1 MIDKHLYTE
10 NSIESLSPLEFT
22 RLRPQVYAGDCTYST
37 QLLVEIISNAVDEYR
52 LGHGNKIDVTIN
64 KDIISV
70 QDYGQGFIPNSFRE
84 DGKTILEA
92 AFSVLNT
99 SGKYREDGTYE
110 GTSLGSFGIGSK
122 ITTFLSHW
130 LKVETY
136 RNGEA
141 ERIYFEEGVFK
152 ERKLYYSTKNQPI
165 NGTFV
170 MWQPSEEFFTHT
182 EVELNKIQDLF
193 KTIVCLCSGLTIN
206 LNNNGNIEQFV
217 SAHGINDLVDE
228 AVNRKPDESHGEKEL
243 INNRFLMNFSEGKNK
258 LDMVLT
264 YASNYSSTIV
274 PYVNTGLTESGPHIT
289 QIKTVITRE
298 FNKFFKEKKWLKE
311 KDTNLTGDDI
321 QEGMYVVFNITAP
334 NVGYDAQVKSRIT
347 KIDMSPFTSA
357 LSTNLNIWLNNN
369 EKEIKSIFEK
379 AVAARKA
386 REAAKKARDAAR
398 KVGKNKKQKLLNLP
412 TKFVD
417 CWSKDRLKCELM
429 IAEGDSAA
437 SGLIECRNSE
447 INAIFPIRGKIIAA
461 YKNSSEKIFANQE
474 VVNLIK
480 AIGLDLE
487 PKNNK
492 LIYDIKKL
500 RYGKIL
506 LCADAD
512 PDGASIR
519 NLLIEMFW
527 WLCPELILNGHIYT
541 TMPPL
546 FRITT
551 KKNEYIYLKDENE
564 LNEYKNKHKNE
575 KFLINRNKGLGEQDS
590 EELAD
595 ALINPD
601 TRNIAKITVS
611 NEIEAKQM
619 IEMLLGTSV
628 PPRRRFL
635 LQHEG
640 EANESD

>member
-1 MIDKHLYTE
+1 MNDKHLYTE
-10 NSIESLSPLEFT
+10 DSIQSLDPREFT
-22 RLRPQVYAGDCTYST
+22 RLRPGVYCGSTEYST
-37 QLLVEIISNAVDEYR
+37 QLLIEIISNAIDEFKA
-52 LGHGNKIDVTIN
+52 GHGNLIKVDVDTKEN
-64 KDIISV
+64 AYAV
-70 QDYGQGFIPNSFRE
+70 RDYAQGFLVNSIRE
-84 DGKTILEA
+84 DGKTILQA
-92 AFSVLNT
+92 SFDTLNT
-99 SGKYREDGTYE
+99 SGKFSDDGIYE
-110 GTSLGSFGIGSK
+110 GTALGLNGIGSK
-122 ITTFLSHW
+122 LTNFLSH
-130 LKVETY
+130 KMEVETW
-136 RNGEA
+136 RNGET
-141 ERIYFEEGVFK
+141 ESIFFNEGIFVNRFVGKSK
-152 ERKLYYSTKNQPI
+152 EP
-165 NGTFV
+165 NGTYV
-170 MWQPSEEFFTHT
+170 RWQPSEEFFTHP
-182 EVELNKIQDLF
+182 EVDINKVKELFHIL
-193 KTIVCLCSGLTIN
+193 TCLCVGLTIE
-206 LNNNGNIEQFV
+206 LTIDDKKEIFTSKYGL
-217 SAHGINDLVDE
+217 NDLVDD
-228 AVNRKPDESHGEKEL
+228 AVGDSEI
-243 INNRFLMNFSEGKNK
+243 INSRMNMNFDAGKNK
-258 LDMVLT
+258 LDMVVT
-264 YASNYSSTIV
+264 YTSKYSLNMIS
-274 PYVNTGLTESGPHIT
+274 YVNTGDTDAGPHIT
-289 QIKTVITRE
+289 QIKTILTKE

-311 KDTNLTGDDI
+311 KDENLSGDDI
-321 QEGMYVVFNITAP
+321 QEGMFIAFNLTAP
-334 NVGYDAQVKSRIT
+334 GVSYDAQTKSRIV
-347 KIDMSPFTSA
+347 KIDMSPFTTSIVNA
-357 LSTNLNIWLNNN
+357 LHDWFNKN
-369 EKEIKSIFEK
+369 EKDIKIIFEK
-379 AVAARKA
+379 AAAARKA
-386 REAAKKARDAAR
+386 RDAAKKAREAVR

-412 TKFVD
+412 TKLVD
-417 CWSKDRLKCELM
+417 CWGKNRLDCELM

-447 INAIFPIRGKIIAA
+447 LNAIFPIRGKIIAA

-474 VVNLIK
+474 VINLIK
-480 AIGLDLE
+480 AIGLDLD
-487 PKNNK
+487 PKTNK
-492 LIYDIKKL
+492 LIYDTKKL

-564 LNEYKNKHKNE
+564 LNEYKNKHKSE

-595 ALINPD
+595 ALVNPN

-611 NEIEAKQM
+611 NETEAKQM

>member
-1 MIDKHLYTE
+1 MTNKLYDKG
-10 NSIESLSPLEFT
+10 SIESLSPLEFT
-22 RLRPQVYAGDCTYST
+22 RLRPGVYCGSTEYST
-37 QLLVEIISNAVDEYR
+37 QLLVEIISNAIDEFKA
-52 LGHGNKIDVTIN
+52 GHGNLIEVKIDTKENSYAVR
-64 KDIISV
+64 
-70 QDYGQGFIPNSFRE
+70 DYAQGFLVNSMRE
-84 DGKTILEA
+84 DGKTILQA
-92 AFSVLNT
+92 SFDTLNT
-99 SGKYREDGTYE
+99 SGKFSDDGVYE
-110 GTSLGSFGIGSK
+110 GTALGLNGIGSK
-122 ITTFLSHW
+122 LTNFLSH
-130 LKVETY
+130 KMEVETW
-136 RNGEA
+136 RDGQTESIFFN
-141 ERIYFEEGVFK
+141 EGIFVNRSVGKSK
-152 ERKLYYSTKNQPI
+152 EP
-165 NGTFV
+165 NGTYV
-170 MWQPSEEFFTHT
+170 RWQPSEEFFTHP
-182 EVELNKIQDLF
+182 EVDINKVKELFHIL
-193 KTIVCLCSGLTIN
+193 TCLCTGLTIE
-206 LNNNGNIEQFV
+206 LTIDDKKEIFT
-217 SAHGINDLVDE
+217 SKHGLNDLVDDVVGDSE
-228 AVNRKPDESHGEKEL
+228 I
-243 INNRFLMNFSEGKNK
+243 INSRMNMNFDAGKNK
-258 LDMVLT
+258 LDMIVT
-264 YASNYSSTIV
+264 YTSKYSLNMIS
-274 PYVNTGLTESGPHIT
+274 YVNTGDTDAGPHIT
-289 QIKTVITRE
+289 QIKTILTRE

-311 KDTNLTGDDI
+311 KDENLSGDDI
-321 QEGMYVVFNITAP
+321 QEGMFIAFNLTAP
-334 NVGYDAQVKSRIT
+334 GVSYDAQTKSRIVA
-347 KIDMSPFTSA
+347 IDMSPFSA
-357 LSTNLNIWLNNN
+357 AIVNALHNWFNTN
-369 EKEIKSIFEK
+369 EKDIKIIFEK
-379 AVAARKA
+379 ATAARKA
-386 REAAKKARDAAR
+386 RDAAKKAREAVR

-412 TKFVD
+412 TKLVD
-417 CWSKDRLKCELM
+417 CWGKNRLDCELM

-447 INAIFPIRGKIIAA
+447 LNAIFPIRGKIIAA

-474 VVNLIK
+474 VINLIK
-480 AIGLDLE
+480 AIGLDLDS
-487 PKNNK
+487 KTNK
-492 LIYDIKKL
+492 LIYDTKKL

-564 LNEYKNKHKNE
+564 LNEYKNKHKSE

-595 ALINPD
+595 ALVNPN

-611 NEIEAKQM
+611 NETEAKQM